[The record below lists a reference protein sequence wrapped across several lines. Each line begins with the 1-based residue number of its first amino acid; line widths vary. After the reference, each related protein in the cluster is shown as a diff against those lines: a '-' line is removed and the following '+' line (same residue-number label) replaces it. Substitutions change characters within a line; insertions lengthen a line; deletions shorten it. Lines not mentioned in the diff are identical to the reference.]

1 MSADEGKEEYDE
13 VQQDLRKRDEEVRNA
28 LKNKFYLSKI
38 CFLLYFFFRHVFS
51 YNYASLYFYIAISE
65 L

>member
-28 LKNKFYLSKI
+28 LKNKFYLQNMFSFI
-38 CFLLYFFFRHVFS
+38 LFFSDMFFLTTMQAYTF
-51 YNYASLYFYIAISE
+51 I
-65 L
+65 